1 MTRET
6 GGTAMKPET
15 EWTPAPPEPP
25 PAPAEA
31 AGAAPRRRAYAHP
44 RLEVL
49 GDVRDLTLGGSP
61 GIGDSGDPLNF
72 KIAA

>member
-1 MTRET
+1 M
-6 GGTAMKPET
+6 G
-15 EWTPAPPEPP
+15 
-25 PAPAEA
+25 
-31 AGAAPRRRAYAHP
+31 GAAPSRRAYARP

-72 KIAA
+72 EPPGL